1 MNPHRHDIEKLYA
14 HLHSGAQGLSQAE
27 ATRRLARYGANQ
39 IEKIADQSLVG
50 KLLKEFTHFFAL
62 ILWLA
67 AGLAFFAEWRDPG
80 QGMAMLGYAVLGVI
94 IVNGL
99 FSFWQEYRAE
109 KALAALRNLLPRHT
123 TALRD
128 GRAVQ
133 LPVAELVPGDVVLLA
148 AGDDVPADCRLIE
161 AFGVRVNTA
170 TLTGESR
177 PKARDITTTSEEQV
191 ALRRDVLHA
200 GTSLIS
206 GEAKA
211 MVYATGMHTEFG
223 NIARLTQTLHEPLS
237 PLQMEIARLSRLVAL
252 FALMLG
258 AVFFLIGQWVGLSFW
273 ANLVFAIGIIVANVP
288 EGLLPTVTLSLALAT
303 QRMAKK
309 NALVRH
315 LPAVETLGAASV
327 ICIDKT
333 GTLTQNRMSIRQV
346 YFSGELL
353 DVGLGD
359 ALMPLSRGR
368 EITSDLP
375 ACGLSRMASSSIRG
389 GDEGSRS
396 KAELAGVHSPS
407 SPTLLPPAGEGS
419 DSAAEP
425 LFAIMRHCH
434 DLRRVEQNGQSVWQG
449 DPMEVALLQGAPAG
463 PVFPRVDEIP
473 FDAERKRMSVICD
486 TPQGH
491 VLYCKGAPETVLP
504 LCSEMLLQGKIVALD
519 EASRASLVG
528 TQEQMTEQ
536 GLRVIALAWRSQR
549 DGEFRRAS
557 SPHPNP
563 LPHAGEGAN
572 ESLRDS
578 HSSEAELIFAG
589 LIGLVDP
596 PRPGVTDAMA
606 TCHTAGV
613 RVIMITGDHPG
624 TASALAR
631 EIGLTQQ
638 PLAVTGDTLRTMSDA
653 DLQLL
658 LDEPDLLFAR
668 TSAEQKMRIVQALQ
682 RKGEIVAATGDGVN
696 DAPALRCADVGIA
709 MGISGT
715 DVAKEAADIVLLDDH
730 FATIVAAIEEGRA
743 VYDNVRKFLTYIL
756 TSNIPE
762 IVPYLAFVLFR
773 IPLPLTIIQILA
785 VDLGT
790 DMLPALALGAERP
803 DPDVMRRPPRPRS
816 ERLLNG
822 GLLVRAYLFLGPLEA
837 IAGMA
842 AFFFVLQGSGWEYG
856 TALGLHDHLYLQAT
870 TACLSAIIAMQVV
883 NVFLC
888 RHPTLTAFRRSHR
901 FNRLIV
907 YGIAF
912 ELMLLLLIV
921 YTPWGNALFGTAPL
935 EAGVWLFIVPFGLGM
950 LLAEEARKAIVRRKE
965 NRSPQP
971 N

>member
-1 MNPHRHDIEKLYA
+1 MNIMNPHHHDITKLYA
-14 HLHSGAQGLSQAE
+14 HLHSSAQGLSRTE
-27 ATRRLARYGANQ
+27 AKQRLAKFGANRL
-39 IEKIADQSLVG
+39 EKIVSRSLPA

-67 AGLAFFAEWRDPG
+67 AALAFFAEWREPG
-80 QGMAMLGYAVLGVI
+80 QGMATLGYAVLGVI
-94 IVNGL
+94 LVNGL

-109 KALAALRNLLPRHT
+109 KALAALRNLLPQYT

-148 AGDDVPADCRLIE
+148 TGDDVPADCRLIE

-177 PKARDITTTSEEQV
+177 PKARDTSTTSEEQV
-191 ALRRDVLHA
+191 ALRRDILHA

-237 PLQMEIARLSRLVAL
+237 PLQIEIARLSRLVAL
-252 FALMLG
+252 FSILLG
-258 AVFFLIGQWVGLSFW
+258 VVFFLIGHLVGLSFW

-288 EGLLPTVTLSLALAT
+288 EGLLPTVTLSLAMAT

-315 LPAVETLGAASV
+315 LPAVETLGAATV
-327 ICIDKT
+327 ICCDKT

-346 YFSGELL
+346 FYSGAMQTL
-353 DVGLGD
+353 D
-359 ALMPLSRGR
+359 AS
-368 EITSDLP
+368 EISHDLI
-375 ACGLSRMASSSIRG
+375 G
-389 GDEGSRS
+389 
-396 KAELAGVHSPS
+396 
-407 SPTLLPPAGEGS
+407 
-419 DSAAEP
+419 AEP
-425 LFAIMRHCH
+425 LYDIMRHCH
-434 DLRRVEQNGQSVWQG
+434 DLRRVEQNGQEEWQG
-449 DPMEVALLQGAPAG
+449 DPMEVALLQGAPEG
-463 PVFPRVDEIP
+463 TLLPRLDEIP
-473 FDAERKRMSVICD
+473 FDTERKRMSVICD

-491 VLYCKGAPETVLP
+491 MLYCKGAPETVLP
-504 LCSEMLLQGKIVALD
+504 LCSSTLENGKVIPLD
-519 EASRASLVG
+519 EAGRTRLLTV
-528 TQEQMTEQ
+528 QDEMTER
-536 GLRVIALAWRSQR
+536 GLRVIALAY
-549 DGEFRRAS
+549 RAVT
-557 SPHPNP
+557 N
-563 LPHAGEGAN
+563 
-572 ESLRDS
+572 
-578 HSSEAELIFAG
+578 HSAHSECELLFAG

-596 PRPGVTDAMA
+596 PRPGVKEAIA
-606 TCHTAGV
+606 TCHAAGV
-613 RVIMITGDHPG
+613 RVIMITGDHPR

-631 EIGLTQQ
+631 EIGLAQQ
-638 PLAVTGDTLRTMSDA
+638 PQAVTGDKLLLLSDA

-658 LDEPDLLFAR
+658 LDEPELIFAR

-682 RKGEIVAATGDGVN
+682 RRGEIVAVTGDGVN

-756 TSNIPE
+756 TSNVPE
-762 IVPYLAFVLFR
+762 MVPYLAFVLFR

-790 DMLPALALGAERP
+790 DMLPALALGAEKP
-803 DPDVMRRPPRPRS
+803 DPDIMQRPPRARS
-816 ERLLNG
+816 ERLLSWV
-822 GLLVRAYLFLGPLEA
+822 LLLRAYLFLGVLEA
-837 IAGMA
+837 VAGMA
-842 AFFFVLQGSGWEYG
+842 AFFFVLHGSSWQYG
-856 TALGLHDHLYLQAT
+856 TMLGLHDNLYLQAT

-883 NVFLC
+883 NVLLC
-888 RHPTLTAFRRSHR
+888 RHPALSAFSRGHR
-901 FNRLIV
+901 FNRMIAW
-907 YGIAF
+907 GIAF
-912 ELMLLLLIV
+912 ELLLLLLID

-935 EAGVWLFIVPFGLGM
+935 AFEVWLFIVPFGFGM
-950 LLAEEARKAIVRRKE
+950 LLLEEGRKAIVRRKAQ
-965 NRSPQP
+965 RLQQP
-971 N
+971 ES